1 MSWADQ
7 WQHYVS
13 RFYLGAY
20 MDKVGMGTKLSDD
33 NETLIRT
40 FLIEKA
46 IYELGY
52 ELNGRPDW
60 VVIPLRGIYY
70 HMQRYALEKE
80 EKQKK

>member
-1 MSWADQ
+1 
-7 WQHYVS
+7 
-13 RFYLGAY
+13 
-20 MDKVGMGTKLSDD
+20 MGSTLSNED
-33 NETLIRT
+33 ETLIRI

-70 HMQRYALEKE
+70 HMQRYALAKE
-80 EKQKK
+80 ERIKKLN